1 MFEETKQAVKAL
13 ESKGYHIV
21 NMFDG
26 FTSTLEN
33 EWELLNNDSDVLM
46 DHLTESHI
54 IQLSRILQAV
64 TQHTRISLVC
74 FLVPINR
81 ELQKEEV

>member
-1 MFEETKQAVKAL
+1 MFNETKQAAKVL

-26 FTSTLEN
+26 FTSTLKD
-33 EWELLNNDSDVLM
+33 EWELLNNDGNVLM

-54 IQLSRILQAV
+54 IQLSKIL
-64 TQHTRISLVC
+64 
-74 FLVPINR
+74 
-81 ELQKEEV
+81 

>member
-13 ESKGYHIV
+13 ESKGYYIV

-54 IQLSRILQAV
+54 IQLSRIL
-64 TQHTRISLVC
+64 
-74 FLVPINR
+74 
-81 ELQKEEV
+81 

>member
-1 MFEETKQAVKAL
+1 MADNETKQAAKVL

-21 NMFDG
+21 NMFNG

-33 EWELLNNDSDVLM
+33 EWELVNNDGDVLM

-54 IQLSRILQAV
+54 MQLSKIL
-64 TQHTRISLVC
+64 
-74 FLVPINR
+74 
-81 ELQKEEV
+81 

>member
-1 MFEETKQAVKAL
+1 MTNNETKHAVKVL

-26 FTSTLEN
+26 FTSTLKD
-33 EWELLNNDSDVLM
+33 EWELVNNDGDVLM

-54 IQLSRILQAV
+54 MQLSKIL
-64 TQHTRISLVC
+64 
-74 FLVPINR
+74 
-81 ELQKEEV
+81 

>member
-26 FTSTLEN
+26 FTSALEN

-54 IQLSRILQAV
+54 IQLSRIL
-64 TQHTRISLVC
+64 
-74 FLVPINR
+74 
-81 ELQKEEV
+81 